1 MNYFVIILFLII
13 GVWAYFSYFKC
24 ISWILVSYT
33 FLASFVIGA
42 ISPYQILVFWFALIF
57 FIKYKKYFKTIKQF
71 PFLFAFVC
79 FSFSLVLTNFCV
91 PSEFRHTPTLF
102 YTILQTFGFS
112 FVVWVMLY
120 KRPCSSINRI
130 IFAVYYFSLFISV
143 YTIFETVTKTNPL
156 LQFLVDSNCYIES
169 KFITEIRFGFK
180 RAQAIFS
187 MHTTLGGV
195 MLPLYTILLLSNKI
209 GLLRKF
215 KFPSLTIILSL
226 VAIFMT
232 GARSCI
238 ISAVICSLM
247 YFSEI
252 KFSRLL
258 PVSLLVVVM
267 IIAGGEYFEDIF
279 SSIVSTDKVEGS
291 NSDMRLMQFFISLE
305 YFKLSPFLG
314 NGIGFLYNNVIL
326 SGLEN
331 QLYGAESLWFNVM
344 VDQGLIGVFAYLVL
358 FISSSFY
365 CWHRNNYGAI
375 LFVLAIFCMNSLS
388 TIPGVNVAMLPAF
401 TLLINYL
408 YDLGKKLPK

>member
-1 MNYFVIILFLII
+1 
-13 GVWAYFSYFKC
+13 
-24 ISWILVSYT
+24 
-33 FLASFVIGA
+33 
-42 ISPYQILVFWFALIF
+42 
-57 FIKYKKYFKTIKQF
+57 
-71 PFLFAFVC
+71 
-79 FSFSLVLTNFCV
+79 
-91 PSEFRHTPTLF
+91 
-102 YTILQTFGFS
+102 
-112 FVVWVMLY
+112 
-120 KRPCSSINRI
+120 
-130 IFAVYYFSLFISV
+130 
-143 YTIFETVTKTNPL
+143 
-156 LQFLVDSNCYIES
+156 
-169 KFITEIRFGFK
+169 
-180 RAQAIFS
+180 
-187 MHTTLGGV
+187 
-195 MLPLYTILLLSNKI
+195 
-209 GLLRKF
+209 
-215 KFPSLTIILSL
+215 
-226 VAIFMT
+226 
-232 GARSCI
+232 
-238 ISAVICSLM
+238 
-247 YFSEI
+247 
-252 KFSRLL
+252 
-258 PVSLLVVVM
+258 M

-305 YFKLSPFLG
+305 YFKLSPFWG